1 MFERGFSMQEVILSV
16 QNLNKYYKKFHAV
29 KDVSFDVHKGEIVGF
44 IGPNGSGKSTT
55 MKCINSLLIPSSGTI
70 TVCGKNIVTERE
82 EALRHQASLIESP
95 GLYTDLKGIDNLKLF
110 AHLRNVSN
118 ERIKEIEE
126 IINIGPFIN
135 KKVAEYSLGM
145 KQRLAL
151 GIVLLSEPKFII
163 LDEPTNGLD
172 PTGVMDLRN
181 ILLDLAASGV
191 SILFSSHQLGEI
203 ERIADR
209 IISIKNGEIIPF
221 DTNLTDHGN
230 YVLTLD
236 GDLSMV
242 LEKLEIIEGLMS
254 FDLVDNKLNF
264 VAVNTTALND
274 VLKELIS
281 QDINVAEI
289 VNEFISI
296 EDLYLEIFGD

>member
-1 MFERGFSMQEVILSV
+1 MQEVILSV

-29 KDVSFDVHKGEIVGF
+29 KDVSFEVHKGEIVGF

-70 TVCGKNIVTERE
+70 TVCGKDIVKERE
-82 EALRHQASLIESP
+82 QALAHQASLIESP
-95 GLYTDLKGIDNLKLF
+95 GLYLDLKGIDNLKLF

-118 ERIKEIEE
+118 ERIEEVKE
-126 IINIGPFIN
+126 IINIGDFIN

-151 GIVLLSEPKFII
+151 GIVLLDEPKFII

-181 ILLDLAASGV
+181 ILLDLSKQGV

-203 ERIADR
+203 EKVADR
-209 IISIKNGEIIPF
+209 IISIKHGEIIPF
-221 DTNLTDHGN
+221 DTNLSDHSN
-230 YVLTLD
+230 YELQLGGDVNGIANFIEALD
-236 GDLSMV
+236 GVLSY
-242 LEKLEIIEGLMS
+242 EIN
-254 FDLVDNKLNF
+254 DDTLNF
-264 VAVNTTALND
+264 VATQPSTLNSILTLLINNNIQ
-274 VLKELIS
+274 VLEVTNEL
-281 QDINVAEI
+281 
-289 VNEFISI
+289 ISI
-296 EDLYLEIFGD
+296 EDLYLEVFGD

>member
-1 MFERGFSMQEVILSV
+1 MQEVILSV

-70 TVCGKNIVTERE
+70 TVCGKDIVTERE
-82 EALRHQASLIESP
+82 AALESQASLIESP

-110 AHLRNVSN
+110 AHLRNVGMD
-118 ERIKEIEE
+118 RIKEIEK

-172 PTGVMDLRN
+172 PTGVMELRN

-221 DTNLTDHGN
+221 DTNLSDHEN
-230 YVLTLD
+230 YILTLD
-236 GDLSMV
+236 GDLDKV
-242 LEKLEIIEGLMS
+242 LDSLSNIDGIMS
-254 FDLVDNKLNF
+254 YELIDNKLNF

-274 VLKELIS
+274 VLVELIK
-281 QDINVAEI
+281 QNVKIVEV

-296 EDLYLEIFGD
+296 EDLYLEIFAD

>member
-1 MFERGFSMQEVILSV
+1 MQEVILRV

-29 KDVSFDVHKGEIVGF
+29 KDVSFDVYEGEIVGF

-70 TVCGKNIVTERE
+70 TVCGKDIVKERE
-82 EALRHQASLIESP
+82 EALAKQASLIESP

-118 ERIKEIEE
+118 ERIEE
-126 IINIGPFIN
+126 VKKIINIGDFIN

-151 GIVLLSEPKFII
+151 GIVLLDEPKFII

-181 ILLDLAASGV
+181 ILLDLAQQGV

-203 ERIADR
+203 EKVADR
-209 IISIKNGEIIPF
+209 IISIKHGEIIPF
-221 DTNLTDHGN
+221 DTNLSDHSN
-230 YVLTLD
+230 YELLLD
-236 GDLSMV
+236 KNIDHLSDH
-242 LEKLEIIEGLMS
+242 IDAIEGVLS
-254 FDLVDNKLNF
+254 FEINEDKLNF
-264 VAVNTTALND
+264 VTALPSTLND
-274 VLKELIS
+274 ILKTLITNDIQVLEVSNEL
-281 QDINVAEI
+281 
-289 VNEFISI
+289 ISI
-296 EDLYLEIFGD
+296 EDLYLEVFGD

>member
-1 MFERGFSMQEVILSV
+1 MQEVILSV

-70 TVCGKNIVTERE
+70 TVCGKDIVTERE
-82 EALRHQASLIESP
+82 AALESQASLIESP

-110 AHLRNVSN
+110 AHLRNVGMD
-118 ERIKEIEE
+118 RIKEIEK

-172 PTGVMDLRN
+172 PTGVMELRN
-181 ILLDLAASGV
+181 ILLDLASSGV

-221 DTNLTDHGN
+221 DTNLSDHEN
-230 YVLTLD
+230 YILTLD
-236 GDLSMV
+236 GDLDKV
-242 LEKLEIIEGLMS
+242 LDSLSNIDGIMS
-254 FDLVDNKLNF
+254 YELIDNKLNF

-274 VLKELIS
+274 VLVELIK
-281 QDINVAEI
+281 QNVKIVEV

>member
-1 MFERGFSMQEVILSV
+1 MQEVVLSV

-29 KDVSFDVHKGEIVGF
+29 KDVSFEVHKGEIVGF

-70 TVCGKNIVTERE
+70 TVSGKDIVKERE
-82 EALRHQASLIESP
+82 AALAHQASLIESP
-95 GLYTDLKGIDNLKLF
+95 GLYTDLSGIDNLKLF

-118 ERIKEIEE
+118 ERIEEVKE
-126 IINIGPFIN
+126 IINIGNFIN

-151 GIVLLSEPKFII
+151 GIVLLSKPDFII

-181 ILLDLAASGV
+181 IMLDLKEQGV

-203 ERIADR
+203 ERVADR

-221 DTNLTDHGN
+221 DKNLGDHNN
-230 YVLTLD
+230 YALSLD
-236 GDLSMV
+236 QNI
-242 LEKLEIIEGLMS
+242 KLYENLLNDVSGLMS
-254 FDLVDNKLNF
+254 YELEG
-264 VAVNTTALND
+264 TTLKIVTSEATTLND
-274 VLKELIS
+274 VLKILINNN
-281 QDINVAEI
+281 INVLEI
-289 VNEFISI
+289 SNELISI
-296 EDLYLEIFGD
+296 EDLYLEIFKD

>member
-1 MFERGFSMQEVILSV
+1 
-16 QNLNKYYKKFHAV
+16 
-29 KDVSFDVHKGEIVGF
+29 
-44 IGPNGSGKSTT
+44 
-55 MKCINSLLIPSSGTI
+55 
-70 TVCGKNIVTERE
+70 
-82 EALRHQASLIESP
+82 
-95 GLYTDLKGIDNLKLF
+95 
-110 AHLRNVSN
+110 
-118 ERIKEIEE
+118 
-126 IINIGPFIN
+126 
-135 KKVAEYSLGM
+135 
-145 KQRLAL
+145 
-151 GIVLLSEPKFII
+151 
-163 LDEPTNGLD
+163 
-172 PTGVMDLRN
+172 MDLRN

-221 DTNLTDHGN
+221 DTNLTNHGN

>member
-1 MFERGFSMQEVILSV
+1 MQEVVLSV

-29 KDVSFDVHKGEIVGF
+29 KDVSFEVHKGEIVGF

-70 TVCGKNIVTERE
+70 TVSGKDIVKERE
-82 EALRHQASLIESP
+82 AALAHQASLIESP
-95 GLYTDLKGIDNLKLF
+95 GLYTDLSGIDNLKLF

-118 ERIKEIEE
+118 ERIEEVKE
-126 IINIGPFIN
+126 IINIGNFIN

-151 GIVLLSEPKFII
+151 GIVLLSKPDFII

-181 ILLDLAASGV
+181 IMLDLKEQGV

-203 ERIADR
+203 ERVADR

-221 DTNLTDHGN
+221 DKNLGDHNN
-230 YVLTLD
+230 YALSLD
-236 GDLSMV
+236 QNI
-242 LEKLEIIEGLMS
+242 KLYENLLNDVSGLMS
-254 FDLVDNKLNF
+254 YELED
-264 VAVNTTALND
+264 TTLKIVTSEATTLND
-274 VLKELIS
+274 VLKILINNN
-281 QDINVAEI
+281 INVLEI
-289 VNEFISI
+289 SNELISI
-296 EDLYLEIFGD
+296 EDLYLEIFKD